1 MGVTHN
7 RGGAERGN
15 ENHSDQV
22 NELDGVHC
30 GIDGGD
36 TVEELVGGGVVV
48 GMVSSSVG
56 RVLGFISSGTAMKSK
71 QGRARAAC
79 ILGPSTRKANRARP
93 VAGNAESVML
103 TRSRRSPRRDEG
115 LQKGFGKPVSLLA
128 FIFFLLE
135 ESLVPVPRFLYP
147 FTISPD
153 READRFRECK
163 LIG

>member
-1 MGVTHN
+1 MGVRHN
-7 RGGAERGN
+7 RGGAGRGN
-15 ENHSDQV
+15 EKHGDQV

-36 TVEELVGGGVVV
+36 TAEELVGGGVVV

-103 TRSRRSPRRDEG
+103 TRSRRSPQRDEG

-128 FIFFLLE
+128 FIFFP
-135 ESLVPVPRFLYP
+135 SGRIPRACPKILVPLHHNSR
-147 FTISPD
+147 S
-153 READRFRECK
+153 RS
-163 LIG
+163 